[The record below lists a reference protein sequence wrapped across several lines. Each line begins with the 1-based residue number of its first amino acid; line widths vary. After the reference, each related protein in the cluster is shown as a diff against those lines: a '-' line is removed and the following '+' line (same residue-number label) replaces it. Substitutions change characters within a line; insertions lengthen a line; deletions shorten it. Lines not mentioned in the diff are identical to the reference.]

1 MLRGKAAKFG
11 VMLLVGLTA
20 GLLGGG
26 SPAAAASL
34 KERMARQEIRQ
45 VIRLRAGHSKVLRV
59 PFAIIRISVADPE
72 VADIILT
79 SEREIY
85 INGLTPGV
93 TNISLWGK
101 GRFTSATVTVEGD
114 VTLLKEKLAQ
124 VLPKEKIAVEA
135 AGDTVV
141 LSGEVSGPIAQQTAM
156 KLAAP
161 FAGGKKEKVV
171 NLLHVGGI
179 QQVMVEVRLAEINRS
194 VGDRIGINFN
204 IVDRSGRGFG
214 VSMLNNLTSLPQP
227 FVSNFAGTSL
237 GATNLTNA
245 IQGLGG
251 GINGT
256 ILWTLFFDLLK
267 QNNLGRI
274 LAEPNLV
281 TTSGQ
286 EASFL
291 AGGEFPVP
299 VPQQFQ
305 TITIEWKKF
314 GVGLVFLPTVLDDG
328 KINLKVSPEV
338 SDLDFTTA
346 VTIQGTTV
354 PGLTVRRMSTN
365 VEVKDG
371 QTFAIAGLLNDSHR
385 NIVSKFPVLGDIPI
399 LGTLFRSVQFQKRQT
414 ELVVLV
420 TPHMVKP
427 VTDTARRLPTDK
439 WIEPSDFEI
448 YLLGQLQGR
457 EKPAPPAPPPSASGI
472 LPGKFGRQPVE

>member
-1 MLRGKAAKFG
+1 
-11 VMLLVGLTA
+11 MLLVGLTA

-34 KERMARQEIRQ
+34 KERMAGQELRQ

-59 PFAIIRISVADPE
+59 PFPIIRISVADPE
-72 VADIILT
+72 VADIVLT

-101 GRFTSATVTVEGD
+101 ARFTSATVTVEGD

-135 AGDTVV
+135 AGDTIV
-141 LSGEVSGPIAQQTAM
+141 LSGEVSGPIAQQTAVN
-156 KLAAP
+156 LAAP

-171 NLLHVGGI
+171 NLLHVGGV

-194 VGDRIGINFN
+194 VADRIGVNFN
-204 IVDRSGRGFG
+204 LIDRGGQYFG
-214 VSMLNNLTSLPQP
+214 ISQLNNLTTVTDFARS
-227 FVSNFAGTSL
+227 FASTAWTSNLSQ
-237 GATNLTNA
+237 N
-245 IQGLGG
+245 IQGLAGWRT
-251 GINGT
+251 GT
-256 ILWTLFFDLLK
+256 VLWTLFFDLLK
-267 QNNLGRI
+267 SQNLGRI

-314 GVGLVFLPTVLDDG
+314 GVGLVFTPTVLDDG
-328 KINLKVSPEV
+328 KISIKVAPEV
-338 SDLDFTTA
+338 SELDYTTA
-346 VTIQGTTV
+346 ITIQGTTV
-354 PGLTVRRMSTN
+354 PGLTVRRMASN
-365 VEVKDG
+365 VEVKEG

-385 NIVSKFPVLGDIPI
+385 NVVAKFPVLGDIPI
-399 LGTLFRSVQFQKRQT
+399 LGTLFRSVNFQRRET

-420 TPHMVKP
+420 TPYLVKP
-427 VTDTARRLPTDK
+427 VTQTATRLPTDK
-439 WIEPSDFEI
+439 WIEPSDVEI
-448 YLLGQLQGR
+448 YLLGRVQGR
-457 EKPAPPAPPPSASGI
+457 EKPAPPAPPPSASGT
-472 LPGKFGRQPVE
+472 LPEKFGRQPVE